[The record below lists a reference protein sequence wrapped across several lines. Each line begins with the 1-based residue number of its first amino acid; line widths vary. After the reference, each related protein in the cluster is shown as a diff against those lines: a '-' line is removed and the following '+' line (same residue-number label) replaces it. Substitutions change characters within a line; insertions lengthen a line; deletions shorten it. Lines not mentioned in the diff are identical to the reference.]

1 MTDQEIFKQEQ
12 TEWEYFV
19 YFMEAQFDKNV
30 MDFLTPDEI
39 AHYWNFYLGELD
51 ILWWE
56 KGFALFLFCVLRQMI
71 GLYGKILSALFY
83 TCNFWLPCEITNIR
97 DLIGD
102 T

>member
-39 AHYWNFYLGELD
+39 AHYWRVYLGDLD
-51 ILWWE
+51 ILW
-56 KGFALFLFCVLRQMI
+56 
-71 GLYGKILSALFY
+71 
-83 TCNFWLPCEITNIR
+83 
-97 DLIGD
+97 
-102 T
+102 